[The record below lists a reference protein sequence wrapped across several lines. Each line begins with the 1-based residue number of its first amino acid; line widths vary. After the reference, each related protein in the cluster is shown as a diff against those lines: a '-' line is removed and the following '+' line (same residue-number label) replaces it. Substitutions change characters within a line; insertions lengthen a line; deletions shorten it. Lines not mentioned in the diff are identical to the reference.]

1 MELKVQCES
10 LKYDVKEKTELL
22 AEASKALDQMES
34 KMASMASEREDERRS
49 LEEKLRQID
58 ELPES
63 QRKYL
68 FQNHMMKKLFDG
80 KNLRMIPT
88 SHFSFKDFSDAD
100 DDHLLHEVEQE
111 LRGTLNRSRPERSCQ
126 TDQKPVL
133 GVVPEEKDIE
143 HLASKVEEL
152 ETTVEQLTI
161 CISDTEACLLD
172 AQQKAANLET
182 EVAKRDAHI
191 EALASDSRSQAQ
203 SAVQAQKVR
212 SITQCSIC
220 LVIVLLKHELNNV
233 IDNRNW
239 PN

>member
-1 MELKVQCES
+1 M
-10 LKYDVKEKTELL
+10 
-22 AEASKALDQMES
+22 
-34 KMASMASEREDERRS
+34 
-49 LEEKLRQID
+49 
-58 ELPES
+58 
-63 QRKYL
+63 
-68 FQNHMMKKLFDG
+68 
-80 KNLRMIPT
+80 
-88 SHFSFKDFSDAD
+88 
-100 DDHLLHEVEQE
+100 
-111 LRGTLNRSRPERSCQ
+111 NRSRPERSCQ

-203 SAVQAQKVR
+203 SAVQAQKVM
-212 SITQCSIC
+212 ITYLSEFVFTVCNRQC
-220 LVIVLLKHELNNV
+220 
-233 IDNRNW
+233 
-239 PN
+239 